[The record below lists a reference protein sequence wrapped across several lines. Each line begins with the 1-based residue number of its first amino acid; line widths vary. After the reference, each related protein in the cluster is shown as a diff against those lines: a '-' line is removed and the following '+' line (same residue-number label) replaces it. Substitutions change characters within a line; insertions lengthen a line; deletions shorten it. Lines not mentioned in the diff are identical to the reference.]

1 LVVSF
6 VNQTKI
12 LLLKFK
18 ELTIYENTDDDVGDG
33 LEQ

>member
-12 LLLKFK
+12 LLLRFK
-18 ELTIYENTDDDVGDG
+18 ELTIYENIDDVGDA
-33 LEQ
+33 LE